1 MKYASETSVSVEK
14 SKAEIERLL
23 QRYGA
28 SEFAH
33 GWRSDKAI
41 VQFSMSNRCVRFTLP
56 LPNRSEFRTTP
67 SRRIRS
73 DADTLKA
80 WEQGCRQRWRALTL
94 TIKAKLESV
103 ESGIE
108 EFDTAFMGQVV
119 MPNGKTISEEITPM
133 IEQALRQARC
143 RASCSSIKPLR
154 SAYLESKLSFSTYP
168 WFCSSSGMTFGG
180 SSVAI
185 S

>member
-1 MKYASETSVSVEK
+1 MQYARETTVSVER

-28 SEFAH
+28 KEFAH
-33 GWRSDKAI
+33 GWKSDKAVI
-41 VQFSMSNRCVRFTLP
+41 GFKMHSRYVRFILP
-56 LPNRSEFRTTP
+56 LPDQSDFDTTP
-67 SRRIRS
+67 SGRRKRNQ
-73 DADTLKA
+73 ADILKA

-119 MPNGKTISEEITPM
+119 MPDGKTVSETITPM
-133 IEQALRQARC
+133 IERAYATGKMPALM
-143 RASCSSIKPLR
+143 LD
-154 SAYLESKLSFSTYP
+154 Y
-168 WFCSSSGMTFGG
+168 
-180 SSVAI
+180 
-185 S
+185 

>member
-28 SEFAH
+28 KEFAH
-33 GWRSDKAI
+33 GWKAGRAVI
-41 VQFSMSNRCVRFTLP
+41 QFGMMDRCVRFILP
-56 LPNRSEFRTTP
+56 LPDKIEFAKTP
-67 SRRIRS
+67 SGRRTRS

-133 IEQALRQARC
+133 IEQAYKTGKMPSLM
-143 RASCSSIKPLR
+143 
-154 SAYLESKLSFSTYP
+154 LEY
-168 WFCSSSGMTFGG
+168 
-180 SSVAI
+180 
-185 S
+185 

>member
-1 MKYASETSVSVEK
+1 MKYARDSSVSVEK

-28 SEFAH
+28 TEFAH
-33 GWRSDKAI
+33 GWKETKAV
-41 VQFSMSNRCVRFTLP
+41 VQFKMQHRYVRFVLP
-56 LPNRSEFRTTP
+56 LPEKRDFATTP
-67 SRRIRS
+67 TGRRTRS
-73 DADTLKA
+73 DGDTLKA
-80 WEQGCRQRWRALTL
+80 YEQGCRQRWRALTL

-133 IEQALRQARC
+133 IERAYATGKMPALM
-143 RASCSSIKPLR
+143 LG
-154 SAYLESKLSFSTYP
+154 Y
-168 WFCSSSGMTFGG
+168 
-180 SSVAI
+180 
-185 S
+185 

>member
-1 MKYASETSVSVEK
+1 MSRYAEQTQVPVDR

-28 SEFAH
+28 KEFAH
-33 GWRSDKAI
+33 GWRTGKAVI
-41 VQFSMSNRCVRFTLP
+41 QFGMKNRVVRFVLP
-56 LPNRSEFRTTP
+56 LPDKQEFARTP
-67 SRRIRS
+67 SGRRTRT
-73 DADTLKA
+73 DTDILRA

-133 IEQALRQARC
+133 IERAYATGKMPALM
-143 RASCSSIKPLR
+143 
-154 SAYLESKLSFSTYP
+154 LEY
-168 WFCSSSGMTFGG
+168 
-180 SSVAI
+180 
-185 S
+185 

>member
-1 MKYASETSVSVEK
+1 MKYAHDTSVSVER

-28 SEFAH
+28 KEFAH
-33 GWRSDKAI
+33 GWKTGKAVI
-41 VQFSMSNRCVRFTLP
+41 QFGMMNRVVRFVLP
-56 LPNRSEFRTTP
+56 LPDKNEFSKTP
-67 SRRIRS
+67 TGKSRS
-73 DADTLKA
+73 DTDTFRA

-119 MPNGKTISEEITPM
+119 MPNGRTISEQLTPM
-133 IEQALRQARC
+133 IEQA
-143 RASCSSIKPLR
+143 
-154 SAYLESKLSFSTYP
+154 Y
-168 WFCSSSGMTFGG
+168 SSGKMP
-180 SSVAI
+180 ALMLEY
-185 S
+185 

>member
-1 MKYASETSVSVEK
+1 MRYARDTNVSVAG

-28 SEFAH
+28 KEFAH
-33 GWRSDKAI
+33 GWKTGKAVI
-41 VQFSMSNRCVRFTLP
+41 QFGMMNRCVRFVLP
-56 LPNRSEFRTTP
+56 LPDKHEFAKTP
-67 SRRIRS
+67 SGRRMRN
-73 DADTLKA
+73 DADTLRA

-119 MPNGKTISEEITPM
+119 MPSGRTISEEITPM
-133 IEQALRQARC
+133 IEKAYATGKMPALM
-143 RASCSSIKPLR
+143 
-154 SAYLESKLSFSTYP
+154 LEY
-168 WFCSSSGMTFGG
+168 
-180 SSVAI
+180 
-185 S
+185 

>member
-1 MKYASETSVSVEK
+1 MKYAHDTSVSVER

-28 SEFAH
+28 REFAH
-33 GWRSDKAI
+33 GWKTGKAVI
-41 VQFSMSNRCVRFTLP
+41 QFGMQNRVVRFTLP
-56 LPNRSEFRTTP
+56 LPDKSEFAKTP
-67 SRRIRS
+67 SGRRMRS
-73 DADTLKA
+73 DSDTLRA

-119 MPNGKTISEEITPM
+119 MPNGRTISEELTPV
-133 IEQALRQARC
+133 IERAYATGKMPALM
-143 RASCSSIKPLR
+143 
-154 SAYLESKLSFSTYP
+154 LEY
-168 WFCSSSGMTFGG
+168 
-180 SSVAI
+180 
-185 S
+185 